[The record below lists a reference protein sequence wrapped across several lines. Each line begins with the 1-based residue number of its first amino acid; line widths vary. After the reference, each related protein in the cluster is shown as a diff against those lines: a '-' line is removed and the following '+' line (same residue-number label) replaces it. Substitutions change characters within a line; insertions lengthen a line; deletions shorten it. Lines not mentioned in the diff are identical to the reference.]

1 MAVSMKPDAGRTV
14 RVAVVGAGEWG
25 KNHVRTFARLRGATL
40 ATVCDLD
47 QAKLDS
53 VHAEYP
59 GAATTA
65 RYEAILQDAS
75 IEAVIIASFASQH
88 FEQARLALAAK
99 KHVLVEK
106 PMTLG
111 PEEAEELVLLADR
124 AGCCLMV
131 GHLLLYHPA
140 VATMKALVD
149 GREIGDLF
157 YLYSQRLN
165 LGRVRKD
172 ENALWSFGPHDVAVA
187 VHLFGDEPETVT
199 AKGEAFL
206 QKGIVDVVFVTLHF
220 PGRKLA
226 HIHLSWLDPHQTRRT
241 TIVGSKKM
249 VVFDDMEPTDKVRIY
264 DKGVDIKPQAVAYE
278 DYLHVRFGDVLIPH
292 IGSSEPLRVEC
303 QHFLDCVRTGA
314 RPRSDGRQGLQVI
327 RVLAAAQRSLDLDG
341 APVPVK
347 G

>member
-1 MAVSMKPDAGRTV
+1 MNRDVNRTV

-25 KNHVRTFARLRGATL
+25 KNHVRTFARLRDATL
-40 ATVCDLD
+40 ASVCDLD
-47 QAKLDS
+47 SAKLEAVRSD
-53 VHAEYP
+53 YP
-59 GAATTA
+59 GVAATA
-65 RYEAILQDAS
+65 RYDDVLRDSS
-75 IEAVIIASFASQH
+75 IEGVVIASFASKH

-106 PMTLG
+106 PMTLE
-111 PEEAEELVLLADR
+111 PEEAEALVHLADQT
-124 AGCCLMV
+124 GCCLMV

-140 VATMKALVD
+140 VAKMKALVANQ
-149 GREIGDLF
+149 EIGDLF

-187 VHLFGDEPETVT
+187 VHLFGDEPEVVT

-206 QKGIVDVVFVTLHF
+206 QQGVVDVVFVTLHF
-220 PGRKLA
+220 PRRKLA
-226 HIHLSWLDPHQTRRT
+226 HIHLSWLDPHKTRRT

-292 IGSSEPLRVEC
+292 IGSTEPLRIEC
-303 QHFLDCVRTGA
+303 QHFLDCIRTGA
-314 RPRSDGRQGLQVI
+314 RPMSDGRQGLQVI

>member
-1 MAVSMKPDAGRTV
+1 MTA
-14 RVAVVGAGEWG
+14 
-25 KNHVRTFARLRGATL
+25 
-40 ATVCDLD
+40 VCDLD
-47 QAKLDS
+47 PVKLES
-53 VHAEYP
+53 VRAEYP
-59 GAATTA
+59 GAATTS
-65 RYEAILQDAS
+65 RYEEVLQDSS
-75 IEAVIIASFASQH
+75 IEAVVIASFASQH

-111 PEEAEELVLLADR
+111 PEEAEELVLLADQV
-124 AGCCLMV
+124 GSCLMV

-140 VATMKALVD
+140 VAKMKALVD
-149 GREIGDLF
+149 DREIGDLF

-187 VHLFGDEPETVT
+187 VYLFGNEPETVT

-206 QKGIVDVVFVTLHF
+206 QKGVVDVVFVTLHF

-226 HIHLSWLDPHQTRRT
+226 HIHLSWLDPHKTRRT

-303 QHFLDCVRTGA
+303 QHFLDCVRTGN

-341 APVPVK
+341 APVSVK